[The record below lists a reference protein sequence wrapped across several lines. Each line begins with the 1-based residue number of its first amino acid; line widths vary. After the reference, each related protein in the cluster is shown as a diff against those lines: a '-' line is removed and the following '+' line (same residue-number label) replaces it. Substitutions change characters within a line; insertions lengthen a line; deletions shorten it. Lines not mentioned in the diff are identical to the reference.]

1 MRERKLFNFFRDVLP
16 AGFNSR
22 CVSVLKRGFRVLN
35 KSLALV
41 GVGLKIVFSVGEPAA
56 DVSGRFCKRRVN
68 SECGT
73 EAGLRRLV
81 AGKDD
86 YCSVLAAVLV
96 V

>member
-1 MRERKLFNFFRDVLP
+1 MSERKLFNFFRDVLP

-56 DVSGRFCKRRVN
+56 DVSGRFASDASIPNVEQKQVFAGSLQARTITVPCSRRF
-68 SECGT
+68 
-73 EAGLRRLV
+73 L
-81 AGKDD
+81 
-86 YCSVLAAVLV
+86 
-96 V
+96 